1 MHAISTDAL
10 KGLLELTQ
18 APCLS
23 LYQATHRN
31 QPDNAQ
37 DRMEFRRGVEVLNQ
51 ALMAD
56 AAAHDTQKLLDPF
69 HHLAED
75 AHFWEHTLDG
85 LAVFSSPVGFRA
97 FVLPQ
102 GVPALAGVG
111 STFHT
116 APLRRL
122 LQSVDRYQV
131 LCLSHNQARL
141 FEGHRDALEE
151 MVLGADIPRLA
162 DRVSA
167 HDGVTL
173 DEDRYFRAL
182 DGALLKHPS
191 QTTGLPLILAALPEH
206 QHRFRRW
213 SQNKRLLPVGLDV
226 HPGAMNIRALSIMA
240 WHVVEPQ
247 HNARQQVWIDAFVV
261 ARAQGRSS
269 DDVRKTA
276 LAAAQG
282 RVGLLLIESDR
293 SLNGQFDRRNA
304 PGSLNHNP
312 VSHDVLD
319 DIAELVERQG
329 GAVRVIPASHMPT
342 RSGLAAAMRA

>member
-10 KGLLELTQ
+10 KGLCALTQ

-23 LYQATHRN
+23 LYQPTHRS

-37 DRMEFRRGVEVLNQ
+37 DRLEFRRGVAALSQ
-51 ALMAD
+51 ALMATGGVHD
-56 AAAHDTQKLLDPF
+56 AQPLLDPF

-75 AHFWEHTLDG
+75 ADFWDRTLDG
-85 LAVFSSPVGFRA
+85 LAVFASPLGFRA
-97 FVLPQ
+97 FVLPNRVSAQ
-102 GVPALAGVG
+102 TTVG
-111 STFHT
+111 LTFHT
-116 APLRRL
+116 APLRRV

-131 LCLSHNQARL
+131 LCLSRDHARL
-141 FEGHRDALEE
+141 FEGNRDALEE
-151 MVLGADIPRLA
+151 LVLGPDVPANADPMRTHHG
-162 DRVSA
+162 SPF
-167 HDGVTL
+167 

-182 DGALLKHPS
+182 DLALLKHHSKPS
-191 QTTGLPLILAALPEH
+191 GLPLILAALPEH
-206 QHRFRRW
+206 QERFRRL

-226 HPGAMNIRALSIMA
+226 QPAAMNIRALSIMA

-261 ARAQGRSS
+261 ARAQGRGS

-293 SLNGQFDRRNA
+293 TLGGQLGRPNRHA
-304 PGSLNHNP
+304 LLGHNP
-312 VSHDVLD
+312 LRNDVLD
-319 DIAELVERQG
+319 DIAELVESQG